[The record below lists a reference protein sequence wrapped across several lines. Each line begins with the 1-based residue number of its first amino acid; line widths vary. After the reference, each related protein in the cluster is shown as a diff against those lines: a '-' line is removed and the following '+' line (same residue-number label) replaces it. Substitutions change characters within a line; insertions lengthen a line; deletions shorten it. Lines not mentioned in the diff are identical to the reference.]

1 MTMSRDDWQKRLAER
16 KVINTEPYRGQLEM
30 LAQAEV
36 KAKHLT
42 GHVEWDRF
50 LSYLQNFRDTT
61 EKQRDSFAKAITDPR
76 VVDHGAM
83 LEAKIAMAECKGIM
97 DALDGVMSLPKDL
110 MEMGAQAKT
119 LLERM
124 PAA

>member
-1 MTMSRDDWQKRLAER
+1 MSITHDEWKKLVDER
-16 KVINTEPYRGQLEM
+16 KVTNTEPYRGQLEM

-50 LSYLQNFRDTT
+50 LSYLQNFRNTV
-61 EKQRDSFAKAITDPR
+61 EAQREGFAKVIADPR
-76 VVDHGAM
+76 VVDHGSI
-83 LEAKIAMAECKGIM
+83 LEAKIAMAECQGRM
-97 DALDGVMSLPKDL
+97 DALDGVISLPKDL

>member
-1 MTMSRDDWQKRLAER
+1 MLTRDDWRKHIVER
-16 KVINTEPYRGQLEM
+16 KVTDAEPYRRQLEM

-42 GHVEWDRF
+42 GNAEWDRF
-50 LSYLQNFRDTT
+50 LSYLQNFRDTI
-61 EKQRDSFAKAITDPR
+61 EKQRDGFANAIADPR
-76 VVDHGAM
+76 VVDHGRI
-83 LEAKIAMAECKGIM
+83 LEAKIAMAECKGII
-97 DALDGVMSLPKDL
+97 DALDGVISLPKDL

>member
-1 MTMSRDDWQKRLAER
+1 MSITHDEWKKLVDER
-16 KVINTEPYRGQLEM
+16 KVTNTEPYRGQLEM

-50 LSYLQNFRDTT
+50 LSYLQNFRDTV
-61 EKQRDSFAKAITDPR
+61 EAQRDSFAKAITDPR

-83 LEAKIAMAECKGIM
+83 LEAKIAMAECKGIIN
-97 DALDGVMSLPKDL
+97 ALDGVMSLPKDL

-124 PAA
+124 SAA